1 MGDTVE
7 FVGLALL
14 ADLAFQKPTDLMIW
28 PVIHSDPMIL
38 VGLRV
43 VTLCLQQPGE
53 IIRRQWEERN
63 HHQVDRG

>member
-53 IIRRQWEERN
+53 IIRR
-63 HHQVDRG
+63 